1 MSVSVQHSE
10 PCDIVVFGGT
20 GDLALRKLLPALY
33 YLHRDR
39 HLHPDSR
46 ILSVARARHD
56 ETGYRQLV
64 KRHLGQYLAPG
75 DFDET
80 AWSSFADRLDFIT
93 LDASQR
99 VEFPRLAKALGTR
112 PDRIRV
118 FYLAIFPELF
128 AATAQH
134 LASVGLAD
142 KQARIVLEKPVGQS
156 LETANQINDG
166 IGRVFDESRVFRIDH
181 YLGKE
186 TVQNLLALRFGN
198 NLFEPL
204 WRNAHIDHVQISV
217 LETVGVE
224 SRGAYY
230 DNAGA
235 MRDMVQNHLL
245 QLLCLVAMEAPVH
258 FEPEAVRNEKL
269 KILEA
274 LRPITGLDVQDRTV
288 RGQYSRGVR
297 AGEKLPAYYFEKS
310 VDHDS
315 NIETFVALKAEVDN
329 WRWAGV
335 PFYLRTGKSLA
346 QRKSEIVIQFK
357 PVPYRLFGQGSEAPA
372 HNRLV
377 IRLQPDESIRLSLMA
392 KRPGRG
398 MNLQDVDLDL
408 NFAEAFTKRRWDA
421 YERLLLDVISG
432 DATLF
437 MRRDEIEAA
446 WGWVDPIIHGWSDY
460 YRSPK
465 RYAAG
470 SWGPVA
476 ADSLLERLGHRW
488 LDQR

>member
-1 MSVSVQHSE
+1 MPAQQSMA
-10 PCDIVVFGGT
+10 CDIVVFGGT

-33 YLHRDR
+33 YLHRDN
-39 HLHPDSR
+39 HLHPGTR
-46 ILSVARARHD
+46 VLALARAQH
-56 ETGYRQLV
+56 ESAAYVQLV
-64 KRHLGQYLAPG
+64 QRHVSQYVAQG
-75 DFDET
+75 DFDQQS
-80 AWSSFADRLDFIT
+80 WNSFAKRLDYMS
-93 LDASQR
+93 LDVTQR
-99 VEFPRLAKALGTR
+99 VAFPKLAKALGRQT
-112 PDRIRV
+112 DRVRL
-118 FYLAIFPELF
+118 FYLATFPNLF
-128 AATAQH
+128 AATARH
-134 LASVGLAD
+134 LASVGLTD
-142 KQARIVLEKPVGQS
+142 GRSRIVLEKPLGQS
-156 LETANQINDG
+156 LSTANAINDG
-166 IGRVFDESRVFRIDH
+166 IGSVFDEARVFRIDH

-186 TVQNLLALRFGN
+186 AVQNLLALRFAN
-198 NLFEPL
+198 ALFEPL

-217 LETVGVE
+217 METVGVE
-224 SRGAYY
+224 SRGDYY

-274 LRPITGLDVQDRTV
+274 LRPITGMDVQDSTV
-288 RGQYSRGVR
+288 RGQYSNGQR

-315 NIETFVALKAEVDN
+315 NTETFVALKAEIDN

-335 PFYLRTGKSLA
+335 PFYLRTGKALA

-357 PVPYRLFGQGSEAPA
+357 SVPYRLFGGSDQPA

-377 IRLQPDESIRLSLMA
+377 IRLQPDESISLSLMA
-392 KRPGRG
+392 KTPGRG
-398 MNLQDVDLDL
+398 MALQEVELDL
-408 NFAEAFTKRRWDA
+408 NFAEAFKRRRWDA
-421 YERLLLDVISG
+421 YERLLLDVIEG

-446 WGWVDPIIHGWSDY
+446 WRWVDPIIQGWQDC

-470 SWGPVA
+470 SWGPDA
-476 ADSLLERLGHRW
+476 ADSLLERLGHAW
-488 LDQR
+488 LDER

>member
-1 MSVSVQHSE
+1 MSSQQRM

-33 YLHRDR
+33 YLHRDN
-39 HLHPDSR
+39 HLHPATR
-46 ILSVARARHD
+46 VLALARARH
-56 ETGYRQLV
+56 EPQAYHQLLQ
-64 KRHLGQYLAPG
+64 RHVSQYVAQG
-75 DFDET
+75 DFDQQS
-80 AWSSFADRLDFIT
+80 WNSFAERIDYMSLDV
-93 LDASQR
+93 SQR
-99 VEFPRLAKALGTR
+99 VEFPKLAKALGIHT
-112 PDRIRV
+112 DRVRL
-118 FYLAIFPELF
+118 FYLATFPNLF
-128 AATAQH
+128 AATAEH
-134 LASVGLAD
+134 LASVGLTD
-142 KQARIVLEKPVGQS
+142 GRSRIVLEKPLGES
-156 LETANQINDG
+156 LKTANAINDG
-166 IGRVFDESRVFRIDH
+166 IGRVFDEARVFRIDH

-186 TVQNLLALRFGN
+186 AVQNLLALRFGN
-198 NLFEPL
+198 ALFEPL

-224 SRGAYY
+224 NRGAYY
-230 DNAGA
+230 DHAGA

-274 LRPITGLDVQDRTV
+274 LRPITGMDVQDSTV
-288 RGQYSRGVR
+288 RGQYSDGQRT
-297 AGEKLPAYYFEKS
+297 GEKLPAYYFEKS

-315 NIETFVALKAEVDN
+315 NTETFVALKAEIDN

-335 PFYLRTGKSLA
+335 PFYLRTGKALT

-357 PVPYRLFGQGSEAPA
+357 SIPYGLFGCSNQPA

-377 IRLQPDESIRLSLMA
+377 IRLQPDESISLSLMA
-392 KRPGRG
+392 KTPGHG
-398 MNLQDVDLDL
+398 MALQEVELDL
-408 NFAEAFTKRRWDA
+408 NFADAFKRRRWDA
-421 YERLLLDVISG
+421 YERLLLDVIEG

-446 WGWVDPIIHGWSDY
+446 WRWVDPIIQGWQDC

-470 SWGPVA
+470 SWGPDA
-476 ADSLLERLGHRW
+476 AESLLDRLGHAW
-488 LDQR
+488 LDDR

>member
-1 MSVSVQHSE
+1 MPQRGLA
-10 PCDIVVFGGT
+10 CDMVVFGGT
-20 GDLALRKLLPALY
+20 GDLAMRKLLPALY

-39 HLHPDSR
+39 HLNPDTR
-46 ILSVARARHD
+46 ILALARARH
-56 ETGYRQLV
+56 EPEAYRTLV
-64 KRHLGQYLAPG
+64 KRRISQYLPQG
-75 DFDET
+75 DFDEQVWE
-80 AWSSFADRLDFIT
+80 AFATRLDYLS
-93 LDASQR
+93 LDVSQR
-99 VEFPRLAKALGTR
+99 VAFPRLAKALGESPGR
-112 PDRIRV
+112 VRV
-118 FYLAIFPELF
+118 FYLATMPELF
-128 AATAQH
+128 ASTAKY

-142 KQARIVLEKPVGQS
+142 DQARIVLEKPLGQS
-156 LETANQINDG
+156 LETANQINDQ
-166 IGRVFDESRVFRIDH
+166 IGSVFDESRVFRIDH

-186 TVQNLLALRFGN
+186 AVQNLLALRFGN
-198 NLFEPL
+198 ALFEPL

-224 SRGAYY
+224 NRGDYY
-230 DNAGA
+230 DKAGA
-235 MRDMVQNHLL
+235 IRDMVQNHLL

-274 LRPITGLDVQDRTV
+274 LRPITGMDVQDHTV
-288 RGQYSRGVR
+288 RGQYSEGSR

-315 NIETFVALKAEVDN
+315 NTETFVALKAEIDS

-335 PFYLRTGKSLA
+335 PFYLRTGKATA

-357 PVPYRLFGQGSEAPA
+357 AVPHRLFPQKGDDPA
-372 HNRLV
+372 GNRLV
-377 IRLQPDESIRLSLMA
+377 IRLQPDESIQLSLAA
-392 KRPGRG
+392 KSPGRG
-398 MNLQDVDLDL
+398 MTLQQVELDL
-408 NFAEAFTKRRWDA
+408 NFAKAFKRRRWDA
-421 YERLLLDVISG
+421 YERLLLDVIEG

-446 WGWVDPIIHGWSDY
+446 WRWVDPIILGWQNC

-470 SWGPVA
+470 SWGPEA
-476 ADSLLERLGHRW
+476 ADSLLERQGHYW
-488 LDQR
+488 LDERSR

>member
-1 MSVSVQHSE
+1 MPSQHRAA
-10 PCDIVVFGGT
+10 CDIVVFGGT

-33 YLHRDR
+33 YLHRDN
-39 HLHPDSR
+39 HLHPATR
-46 ILSVARARHD
+46 VLALARARH
-56 ETGYRQLV
+56 ELPAYRQLV
-64 KRHLGQYLAPG
+64 QRHVSQYVAQG
-75 DFDET
+75 DFDQHS
-80 AWSSFADRLDFIT
+80 WDSFAERLDYMS
-93 LDASQR
+93 LDVTQR
-99 VEFPRLAKALGTR
+99 VEFPKLAKALGKKS
-112 PDRIRV
+112 DRVRL
-118 FYLAIFPELF
+118 FYLATFPNLF
-128 AATAQH
+128 AATARH
-134 LASVGLAD
+134 LASVGLTD
-142 KQARIVLEKPVGQS
+142 GHSRIVLEKPLGQS
-156 LETANQINDG
+156 LSTANAINDG
-166 IGRVFDESRVFRIDH
+166 IGSVFDEARVFRIDH

-186 TVQNLLALRFGN
+186 AVQNLLALRFGN
-198 NLFEPL
+198 ALFEPL

-217 LETVGVE
+217 METVGVE
-224 SRGAYY
+224 NRGDYY

-274 LRPITGLDVQDRTV
+274 LRPISGMDVQDSTV
-288 RGQYSRGVR
+288 RGQYSNGER

-315 NIETFVALKAEVDN
+315 NTETFVALKAEIDN

-335 PFYLRTGKSLA
+335 PFYLRTGKALA

-357 PVPYRLFGQGSEAPA
+357 AVPYRLFGGSDEPA

-377 IRLQPDESIRLSLMA
+377 IRLQPDESISLSLMA
-392 KRPGRG
+392 KTPGRG
-398 MNLQDVDLDL
+398 MALQEVELDL
-408 NFAEAFTKRRWDA
+408 NFADAFKRRRWDA
-421 YERLLLDVISG
+421 YERLLLDVIEG

-446 WGWVDPIIHGWSDY
+446 WRWVDPIIQGWQDC

-470 SWGPVA
+470 SWGPDA
-476 ADSLLERLGHRW
+476 ADSLLDRLGHAW
-488 LDQR
+488 LDER

>member
-1 MSVSVQHSE
+1 MPSQHRAA
-10 PCDIVVFGGT
+10 CDIVVFGGT

-33 YLHRDR
+33 YLHRDN
-39 HLHPDSR
+39 HLHPATR
-46 ILSVARARHD
+46 VLALARARH
-56 ETGYRQLV
+56 ELPAYHQLV
-64 KRHLGQYLAPG
+64 QRHVSQYVAQG
-75 DFDET
+75 DFDQHS
-80 AWSSFADRLDFIT
+80 WDSFAERLDYMS
-93 LDASQR
+93 LDVSQR
-99 VEFPRLAKALGTR
+99 VEFPKLAKALGKKS
-112 PDRIRV
+112 DRVRL
-118 FYLAIFPELF
+118 FYLATFPNLF
-128 AATAQH
+128 AATARH
-134 LASVGLAD
+134 LASVGLTD
-142 KQARIVLEKPVGQS
+142 GRSRIVLEKPLGQS
-156 LETANQINDG
+156 LPTANAINDG
-166 IGRVFDESRVFRIDH
+166 IGSVFDEARVFRIDH

-186 TVQNLLALRFGN
+186 AVQNLLALRFGN
-198 NLFEPL
+198 ALFEPL

-217 LETVGVE
+217 METVGVE
-224 SRGAYY
+224 NRGDYY
-230 DNAGA
+230 DHAGA

-274 LRPITGLDVQDRTV
+274 LRPISGMDVQDSTV
-288 RGQYSRGVR
+288 RGQYSNGER

-315 NIETFVALKAEVDN
+315 NTETFVALKAEIDN

-335 PFYLRTGKSLA
+335 PFYLRTGKALA

-357 PVPYRLFGQGSEAPA
+357 AVPYRLFGGSDEPA

-377 IRLQPDESIRLSLMA
+377 IRLQPDESISLSLMA
-392 KRPGRG
+392 KTPGRG
-398 MNLQDVDLDL
+398 MALQEVELDL
-408 NFAEAFTKRRWDA
+408 NFADAFKRRRWDA
-421 YERLLLDVISG
+421 YERLLLDVIEG

-446 WGWVDPIIHGWSDY
+446 WRWVDPIIQGWQDC

-470 SWGPVA
+470 SWGPDA
-476 ADSLLERLGHRW
+476 ADSLLDRLGHAW
-488 LDQR
+488 LDER